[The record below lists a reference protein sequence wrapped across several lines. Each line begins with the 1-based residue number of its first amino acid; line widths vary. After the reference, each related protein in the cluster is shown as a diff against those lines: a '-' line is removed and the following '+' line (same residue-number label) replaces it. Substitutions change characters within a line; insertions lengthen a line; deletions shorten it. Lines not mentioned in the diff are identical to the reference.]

1 MSPENTPSEFRNR
14 THRRRDYLPYAL
26 PIVSAIA
33 FTVSLIIYLYTCVD
47 IYTAFKSGNSNI
59 TIESTHDINKI
70 SGTFAI
76 ISMAA
81 LLLIYNKQLVNVFRK
96 YKLICLFLVFALS
109 ILIPVLLSIFKIT
122 GETLQLIAILASVIL
137 GVPGLAQLMQ
147 SLNKEKREES
157 GIQKNV
163 SKSSPEFIQENS
175 PTTIQENSP
184 TTIQENSSASIY
196 NNSPISIQNNNNSP
210 ISIQNNVTN
219 TQHVTNLI
227 DEQSNRERITT
238 NALKMLNSKN
248 LTSRISAV
256 KTLANMADSWLDDS
270 DPTCKKDEGKC
281 QDIIDILCAHIRTMP
296 KNCTAQDLNNI
307 KMLQG
312 KKKNAIEK
320 EAEVRQL
327 IFSEIKK
334 RTDYL
339 NKINIPYDI
348 SNPLPEEIEPP
359 EDSWGRCTFNFSGA
373 PIFYSLNGMH
383 FPNSNFSK
391 ANFYE
396 GSSLLNTRFQKAEFV
411 NATFFEDIKF
421 NNAKFLGQTLFTKS
435 IFKKNVSFY
444 GVHFLGELHSS
455 EIDVYGIADY
465 SAARFYDRTIFHRA
479 EFHKDLEGYS
489 GPPINWQNQDYT
501 LFKAVHTAPR
511 ETIEWYYTK
520 FYGYVDFYS
529 SVFNNDA
536 LFRDVEFMEGCN
548 FLRSTFKTADFKN
561 SKFRGKIGF
570 QEVTFTH
577 LAYYDNVNSR
587 FQIDSFYGAKYIY
600 GPIHNFPGFAHLGNI
615 PKDKN
620 FDVGIYLY
628 PLGSMFYKIL
638 KNGKEIYSQPAKP
651 IEESD
656 NQGET
661 PSK

>member
-14 THRRRDYLPYAL
+14 THRRRDYLPYAP

-33 FTVSLIIYLYTCVD
+33 FTVSLIIYIYTCVD

-147 SLNKEKREES
+147 SLNKEKKEES

-175 PTTIQENSP
+175 PTTIQENS
-184 TTIQENSSASIY
+184 SASIY
-196 NNSPISIQNNNNSP
+196 NNSP

-520 FYGYVDFYS
+520 FYGYVNFYS

-561 SKFRGKIGF
+561 SKFTGEAGF

-577 LAYYDNVNSR
+577 RAYYRYVNSQ
-587 FQIDSFYGAKYIY
+587 FQKDSFRGAEYIY
-600 GPIHNFPGFAHLGNI
+600 GSNHDFPGFAYFGTI
-615 PKDKN
+615 PKDRN
-620 FDVGIYLY
+620 FDLGSSLY
-628 PLGSMFYKIL
+628 PLGSRFYKISE
-638 KNGKEIYSQPAKP
+638 NGNKIYSQYA
-651 IEESD
+651 
-656 NQGET
+656 Q
-661 PSK
+661 